1 VAALVDNA
9 QMRGRLLAG
18 SAAAV
23 VVAIGL
29 GFWFTR
35 PIADRGPVAGS
46 PTPQLTSSPVGAS
59 PSATAPSATPSPT
72 APSASQAQS
81 VYIWRDGLPPLL
93 ATAPGANP
101 QLSIEERVRERL
113 EAINN
118 SVSGLTGTVL
128 RAEPKQFYV
137 RAVKVQGDTA
147 TIDYS
152 ARFPPAGSLWDVA
165 LAQQIVFTAT
175 EEPTILRVLVTENGK
190 PMNTGHLLWD
200 KALTREEVD
209 GYSAKVEQSLA
220 DPGTGNVPAAELRLS
235 TSYSVDTFSPGL
247 ARFIVQVD
255 RSTGSLP
262 PGFRPKFDIQL
273 HGPSTSDQS
282 GLRGK
287 ASLALTMPGAP
298 AKVGLENVDRSPL
311 RSINT
316 IPWNDGSM
324 FQLKIDAQYPWR
336 ALVLNNPTRLV
347 VDIGG
352 MLESVSD
359 RVAVYSPAS
368 MVHFEL
374 VAGRTPPPPLGRQ
387 FTVSGLARTFEAN
400 VVWRVKEGTRTVAEG
415 HATASEGTSAVW
427 GTFSTQVTLPASVR
441 GQVTLEVFEASARDA
456 TPVGLVAVPLVI
468 D

>member
-1 VAALVDNA
+1 
-9 QMRGRLLAG
+9 MRGYLVAG
-18 SAAAV
+18 AAAV
-23 VVAIGL
+23 VVAIGTGL
-29 GFWFTR
+29 WLTCS
-35 PIADRGPVAGS
+35 IADRGPMGGSSAPPVTSAPVVAA
-46 PTPQLTSSPVGAS
+46 PT
-59 PSATAPSATPSPT
+59 ATASDAVPSATPSAT
-72 APSASQAQS
+72 ATTASNAQT

-93 ATAPGANP
+93 ATVPGGNFQAPV
-101 QLSIEERVRERL
+101 EERIKARV
-113 EAINN
+113 EALNS
-118 SVSGLTGTVL
+118 SVSGLSGTVL
-128 RAEPKQFYV
+128 RADPRQFYV
-137 RAVKVQGDTA
+137 KAVKVQGDTA

-152 ARFPPAGSLWDVA
+152 APFPPAGALWDGA

-190 PMNTGHLLWD
+190 PMNTGHLLWNR
-200 KALTREEVD
+200 ALTREDVD

-235 TSYSVDTFSPGL
+235 TSYSVDTLSPGL

-255 RSTGSLP
+255 RSSAALP
-262 PGFRPKFDIQL
+262 QGFRPKFDIQM
-273 HGPSTSDQS
+273 HGPSTRDQS

-287 ASLALTMPGAP
+287 ALLAVSMPGAP
-298 AKVGLENVDRSPL
+298 ARVDLENVDRSPL

-316 IPWNDGSM
+316 VPWNDGSM

-336 ALVLNNPTRLV
+336 ATVLSNPTRLV

-352 MLESVSD
+352 MVQSVSD
-359 RVAVYSPAS
+359 RIAVYSPAS

-374 VAGRTPPPPLGRQ
+374 VAGTTRPPPLGWQ

-400 VVWRVKEGTRTVAEG
+400 VVWRVREGVRTVAEG
-415 HATASEGTSAVW
+415 HTTASEGTSAVW
-427 GTFSTQVTLPASVR
+427 GMFSTHVALPASTR
-441 GQVTLEVFEASARDA
+441 GQVTLEVYEASPRDG